1 MKEIRVI
8 GINEAE
14 TELNRITGEYAVIY
28 LSEKTRDIP
37 ESLSTNEKRNE
48 ILNLA
53 VDEECLD
60 FNISQ
65 ADSIIRLCERSFNID
80 TILVV
85 HNDRYNAA
93 LNIAYEIAQCYDLDL
108 ECDTEPENEYVRRQ
122 IRAKYTQIS
131 NSLLH
136 ILEPMDYCKRM
147 LKIMFDQ
154 ITDIITGKRIDGFGS
169 VDFFSYRQC
178 TVILKSGIKLLFH
191 LETNLENV
199 VIPDMDDIE
208 YVQFYAVPEIADPSS
223 FKGNDK
229 GYFGGGEK
237 EDCYHE
243 LKYGFGSNGNYIEDC
258 YYEMYD
264 YYGSKYGYNSI
275 DGITASEKPI
285 PEKYKN
291 YRTIQREYYEFYKP
305 DTKVQEY
312 YDPGMK
318 GAFLGM
324 KTAEEYLAEK
334 NGYVPKFYQ
343 LPRRF
348 IEGYRCIIT
357 HEYINHLAQ
366 FIRMMREN
374 DLWNGNELEKACI
387 YAAYLYT
394 GSLINLGH
402 CENMTVLRYI
412 FENYP
417 NREAVHELEKLWNID
432 KYVPTTENDPVNML
446 CLAVYALIETVRPYN
461 GRPVPGELYEKCL
474 DKAYELT
481 EGRPE
486 LNNAVIMTGAFAGV
500 YCQRF

>member
-8 GINEAE
+8 DINEAE

-28 LSEKTRDIP
+28 LSEKTRNIP
-37 ESLSTNEKRNE
+37 ESLNSNKKR
-48 ILNLA
+48 IDVLDLA

-65 ADSIIRLCERSFNID
+65 ADSVIRLCERSFNID
-80 TILVV
+80 TVLVV
-85 HNDRYNAA
+85 HNERYNAA
-93 LNIAYEIAQCYDLDL
+93 LHIAYEIAQCYGLFF
-108 ECDTEPENEYVRRQ
+108 ECDTEPENEYIRRQ
-122 IRAKYTQIS
+122 VRAKYTQIS

-169 VDFFSYRQC
+169 VDFFLDRQC

-229 GYFGGGEK
+229 GYFWGG
-237 EDCYHE
+237 
-243 LKYGFGSNGNYIEDC
+243 YIEDC
-258 YYEMYD
+258 YYEMFD
-264 YYGSKYGYNSI
+264 YYGSKFGYNSI
-275 DGITASEKPI
+275 DGITIGEKPI

-305 DTKVQEY
+305 DTKGQEY

-324 KTAEEYLAEK
+324 KKAEEYLAEK
-334 NGYVPKFYQ
+334 NGYVPKSYQ

-348 IEGYRCIIT
+348 INGYSCIIT
-357 HEYINHLAQ
+357 NEYIGHLAQ
-366 FIRMMREN
+366 YIEMMREN

-394 GSLINLGH
+394 GSLINWGH
-402 CENMTVLRYI
+402 CENMTVLHCL

-417 NREAVHELEKLWNID
+417 NKEVLPELEKLWNID
-432 KYVPTTENDPVNML
+432 KYIPTTENDPVNML

-486 LNNAVIMTGAFAGV
+486 LNNAVIMAGAFAGV